1 MKNCYLYI
9 RVSSDEQKNEGFS
22 TDNQIRQCR
31 QYAKDREYRIKEIF
45 DDSGKS
51 GKTADR
57 PELQRMF
64 KLIEEEPVDAVII
77 YKIDR
82 FARNVNDFTRMYAT
96 LKDKNIKLLSI
107 NEGDLMEGG
116 NSLIPNI
123 FASVAQWE
131 SEVNGQR
138 TRDALSQKYFEGWQ
152 PTPPPIG
159 YKSIGGDRERKTC
172 IPDPVVAPIVKEL
185 YELYSTGNYSLIYL
199 QDWLEDRNMVSK
211 NGTIFGRSTL
221 NNILRNPFYY
231 GLIRWHGES
240 KMGNQIPIITKEL
253 YDICQYVAAKHRS
266 FLIRKRVHNFLLR
279 GFIYCDHCGQR
290 FTAEWHKDEVSL
302 KARGGKIAYYHC
314 PKRDRNNCPAV
325 YIEMVNLE
333 TQVEE
338 LMKTVQFS
346 QTFIDMVIEKCKE
359 HIADG
364 RKNTASRIQAYVN
377 QKTGLET
384 KRNRLEDN
392 LLDGTID
399 RTVFKRK
406 HTEIQDRIENISN
419 EINKIEKGGNLEIN
433 LVEEVLSFTQN
444 IHQTYIDA
452 PEFLKRHYLRFFFEK
467 IYVKDRQI
475 SRVVYTP
482 IISIL
487 AENNK
492 VILSKSLLPA
502 LESIRTAVCGY

>member
-9 RVSSDEQKNEGFS
+9 RVSTDEQKNEGFS
-22 TDNQIRQCR
+22 TDNQLRQLR
-31 QYAKDREYRIKEIF
+31 EYAKLHEYNIKSIF

-57 PELQRMF
+57 PELQR
-64 KLIEEEPVDAVII
+64 LIKMIDEEPVEAIII

-82 FARNVNDFTRMYAT
+82 FARNVNDFSRMYT
-96 LKDKNIKLLSI
+96 NFKSKGIILLSV
-107 NEGDLMEGG
+107 NEGNLMEG

-138 TRDALSQKYFEGWQ
+138 TRDAMVQKFVEGWQ

-159 YKSIGGDRERKTC
+159 YKTVGGDRERKTC
-172 IPDPVVAPIVKEL
+172 IPDPLVAPIVQEL
-185 YELYSTGNYSLIYL
+185 FQLYSTGNYSLIYL
-199 QDWLEDRNMVSK
+199 QDWLEERNMVSK

-240 KMGNQIPIITKEL
+240 KIGKQEPIITKEL
-253 YDICQYVAAKHRS
+253 YDVCQYVAAKHRS
-266 FLIRKRVHNFLLR
+266 FLIRQRVHNFLLR
-279 GFIYCDHCGQR
+279 GFIYCDYCGQR
-290 FTAEWHKDEVSL
+290 YTADWHKDEIKF
-302 KARGGKIAYYHC
+302 KARGGRIGYYHC
-314 PKRDRNNCPAV
+314 QKRDRLGCPSKC
-325 YIEMVNLE
+325 IQINELE
-333 TQVEE
+333 NIVQE

-346 QTFIDMVIEKCKE
+346 QNFIDIVVQKCKD
-359 HIADG
+359 HISSG
-364 RKNTASRIQAYVN
+364 RKNSASKIQAILN
-377 QKTGLET
+377 QKTAFET

-399 RTVFKRK
+399 RDIFKRK
-406 HTEIQDRIENISN
+406 HSEIQDKIDNLNN
-419 EINKIEKGGNLEIN
+419 EIHRVEKSGKMEIS
-433 LVEEVLSFTQN
+433 LIEEVLAFTKN
-444 IHQTYIDA
+444 IYQTYIDA
-452 PEFLKRHYLRFFFEK
+452 PDFLKRHYLRFFFEK
-467 IYVKDRQI
+467 IYVRDHQI

-487 AENNK
+487 VENNQ
-492 VILSKSLLPA
+492 VLLSKAGLALLDSNQKPF
-502 LESIRTAVCGY
+502 R